1 MLSTLQ
7 TFSQFIT
14 IPRKYGFKFLKLQW
28 FATTLIWNNGVKIIN
43 QGEELEE
50 QGKHDMALYTWAL
63 DDSSGSPASAHGPNR
78 SIVFVFLSKAMLFKG
93 HPAMLISPGDP
104 GMRYPQNV
112 EGEMD
117 T

>member
-1 MLSTLQ
+1 MTWPCTPGRLMLVPMDPIDQL
-7 TFSQFIT
+7 
-14 IPRKYGFKFLKLQW
+14 FL
-28 FATTLIWNNGVKIIN
+28 F
-43 QGEELEE
+43 
-50 QGKHDMALYTWAL
+50 
-63 DDSSGSPASAHGPNR
+63 
-78 SIVFVFLSKAMLFKG
+78 FLSKAMLFKG